1 MYLANSYLK
10 CHGTKIEIKR
20 SLHELLGWFFVLN
33 TRLAPLPFFK
43 IARLIVWWR
52 YKGASIYIGIDII
65 FIFLQKI
72 FNSLNSI
79 AENLINSLDYWE
91 DDAYLQDLF
100 VSNWFLFSTF
110 SWGNTMK
117 IQNIF
122 WGFAPNPPA
131 LCPGPTGGLTSTLK
145 APADYSNCCA
155 IAFKKNEKNRPANFS
170 LFWPLKTHING
181 WWSNYTKNIVRSCS
195 NWFFID
201 LFLFKI
207 IW

>member
-72 FNSLNSI
+72 FNSLSSI

-91 DDAYLQDLF
+91 DDAYLQDSF

-117 IQNIF
+117 IQKIF
-122 WGFAPNPPA
+122 QGSALDLLGGSQCPPNPQ
-131 LCPGPTGGLTSTLK
+131 LII
-145 APADYSNCCA
+145 A
-155 IAFKKNEKNRPANFS
+155 IFVQSFSQNSKKNPTS
-170 LFWPLKTHING
+170 
-181 WWSNYTKNIVRSCS
+181 
-195 NWFFID
+195 
-201 LFLFKI
+201 
-207 IW
+207 